1 MEYKDLE
8 KKSINEL
15 EKMVG
20 EERGTLYD
28 LRLKVSVNQLK
39 DIRAVRT
46 AKKNIA
52 RLLTAISTK
61 KAEVTKEEVKQEN

>member
-8 KKSINEL
+8 KKSEKEL
-15 EKMVG
+15 EKMLG

-39 DIRAVRT
+39 DIRALRKT
-46 AKKNIA
+46 KKNIA
-52 RLLTAISTK
+52 RILTKLSEK
-61 KAEVTKEEVKQEN
+61 KAEVSQTTAQDK